1 MNDLDKFLKKPN
13 KTSSSGSASSSITA
27 ADAAK
32 LLKKVQEGA
41 SSGSAVPAAKRD
53 AKDAAKEHKAAE
65 KEADSMHSI
74 LEKAKADHDK
84 QAALEAAHQAEL
96 AASKTKLAGVD
107 QGTRSAAKL
116 DAKVSR
122 AEEKVELAAAGI
134 TATSNNVKV
143 AQNQV
148 ALYDANTAAIG
159 AKAARAKLAVGL
171 LKDAEIQTQNTSD
184 FKRLVEKAQG
194 KQNEAVAAMRKSADA
209 AKAKEAADAAQRLVN
224 ANEAKAIH
232 ILQGTLAAHKT
243 AGKGVMT
250 ANMKDRLAAKA
261 KGAVENIAVKKKEA
275 ARLASEAEKAHKDAA
290 RAAEKAL
297 QAAED
302 EKARVLKEEAAL
314 EEKAQKE
321 RLEKEQAAAEAKRK
335 LKEEEA
341 AAAIVK
347 REAVEATKKAKAK
360 ADEEEAVRK
369 DAARIAKAK
378 AAGEVEAAKAVAAA
392 NTAAQL
398 ARDVADKARKEKDDT
413 VRKEKERHATAVAAA
428 AAQAAALADKKTAAA
443 GKLKAARG
451 VAEQRESEAKATH
464 RLAENEKIEK
474 ARIAEAAEKRLQD
487 AKHKSAEMA
496 IKVQMTGATST
507 ANAAS
512 VKQAGKA
519 IQKNPTE
526 DKPYDLYNRRFV
538 QAQTIYNDCRQKAKE
553 GDRGEWTKR
562 GKCGIK
568 LAGLETLT
576 AGAKGQEIADL
587 DAAVKGKLAKT
598 IKKYIG
604 ELTVIKNDSLSKD
617 AAALKEQ
624 KQANIM
630 EGAVSGAFIESVS
643 ATSKQEREHDRTMD
657 EQVGDA
663 FIKDAALNLAMRAI

>member
-134 TATSNNVKV
+134 AATSNNVKV

-171 LKDAEIQTQNTSD
+171 LEGAEIQTQNTSD

-194 KQNEAVAAMRKSADA
+194 KQNDAKVALGKSADA
-209 AKAKEAADAAQRLVN
+209 AKAKEAADAAQRLVI

-232 ILQGTLAAHKT
+232 NLQGTLAAHKT

-261 KGAVENIAVKKKEA
+261 KLAVENIAVKKKEA
-275 ARLASEAEKAHKDAA
+275 ARLASEAEKALQVAA
-290 RAAEKAL
+290 REAEKAR
-297 QAAED
+297 QAVED
-302 EKARVLKEEAAL
+302 EKARVLKEAAAL
-314 EEKAQKE
+314 EAKVQKE
-321 RLEKEQAAAEAKRK
+321 RLEMEQAAAKAKRK
-335 LKEEEA
+335 LADEEA
-341 AAAIVK
+341 AVAIVK
-347 REAVEATKKAKAK
+347 REAA
-360 ADEEEAVRK
+360 
-369 DAARIAKAK
+369 
-378 AAGEVEAAKAVAAA
+378 EAAKAEKAALAAAQLARVVAEKARKTKAAAEVEAA

-398 ARDVADKARKEKDDT
+398 ARHAADKARKEKDET
-413 VRKEKERHATAVAAA
+413 VRKEKERHAAAVAVAAEKA
-428 AAQAAALADKKTAAA
+428 ATAANTKTALAE
-443 GKLKAARG
+443 KLKAARG
-451 VAEQRESEAKATH
+451 TALQDQNEAKAKQ
-464 RLAENEKIEK
+464 RLAENENIEK
-474 ARIAEAAEKRLQD
+474 AKIAAAAEKSLQD

-512 VKQAGKA
+512 AKQVGKA
-519 IQKNPTE
+519 IQKKPTE
-526 DKPYDLYNRRFV
+526 DKPSDLYDRRLV
-538 QAQTIYNDCRQKAKE
+538 QVQSIYDDCRQKIKE

-568 LAGLETLT
+568 LVGLENLT
-576 AGAKGQEIADL
+576 VGAKGQEIARL
-587 DAAVKGKLAKT
+587 DAAVIKGELVKT
-598 IKKYIG
+598 IQKYIG
-604 ELTVIKNDSLSKD
+604 ELTDIKNKSQSKD

-630 EGAVSGAFIESVS
+630 DEAAAGAFIASVS
-643 ATSKQEREHDRTMD
+643 ATSKQERKNEGIMD
-657 EQVGDA
+657 KEVRDA
-663 FIKDAALNLAMRAI
+663 FMKDDALNLAMAAI